1 MTEECRQRANE
12 LHHEIES
19 LEGRI
24 KTLQSIN
31 SSGKSIQIRSDE
43 VGMVQVEAGDYEPA
57 IDYIIDMLEDQLRD
71 KEDAFRML

>member
-12 LHHEIES
+12 LHREIEN

-43 VGMVQVEAGDYEPA
+43 DGLVQVEAGDYEPA
-57 IDYIIDMLEDQLRD
+57 IDYIIDMLEDQLHD

>member
-12 LHHEIES
+12 LHREIES

-43 VGMVQVEAGDYEPA
+43 VGLVQVEAGDYEPA

>member
-12 LHHEIES
+12 LHREIEN

-43 VGMVQVEAGDYEPA
+43 VGLVEVKAGDYEPA